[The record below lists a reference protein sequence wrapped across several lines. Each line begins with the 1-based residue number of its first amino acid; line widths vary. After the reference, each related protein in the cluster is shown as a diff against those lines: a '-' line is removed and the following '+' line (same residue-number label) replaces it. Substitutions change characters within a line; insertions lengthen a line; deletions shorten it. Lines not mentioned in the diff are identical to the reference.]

1 MTSVFSKI
9 IDRELP
15 GHFVFED
22 DQAVAIMTIAPV
34 MPGHV
39 LVIPKEEV
47 DHWDD
52 VPEVLMT
59 HLMTVSRKLA
69 KAMKEVYQCQRVS
82 MQIIGIEVPHT
93 HLHLIPINEI
103 ADADFAKAAMAE
115 ADQLAAEAEKIRQ
128 AMS

>member
-39 LVIPKEEV
+39 LVIPKEEI

-52 VPEVLMT
+52 VPDDLMT
-59 HLMTVSRKLA
+59 HLMAVSRKLA
-69 KAMKEVYQCQRVS
+69 KAMKAVYQCQRVS

>member
-9 IDRELP
+9 IARELP

-39 LVIPKEEV
+39 LVIPKEEI

-52 VPEVLMT
+52 VPSSLMT
-59 HLMTVSRKLA
+59 HLMAVSRKLA
-69 KAMKEVYQCQRVS
+69 KAMKEIYQCQRVS

-103 ADADFAKAAMAE
+103 TDADFAKAAMAE

>member
-1 MTSVFSKI
+1 VTSVFSKI

-52 VPEVLMT
+52 VPESLMT
-59 HLMTVSRKLA
+59 HLMAVSRKLA